1 MSDISPK
8 AGSLG
13 AMIRS
18 HKSVVTRWARRN
30 GYRQFAWQGGYY
42 DHIIRNEK
50 DLTLRR
56 RYIRNNPL
64 EWALDPYHIED
75 S

>member
-13 AMIRS
+13 AM
-18 HKSVVTRWARRN
+18 N